1 MILEII
7 LALSI
12 VLNAFLIFYSIRIAR
27 KLFVVGTNMEALSGA
42 FVSFRNHVENVH
54 EAEMFYGD
62 QTLQSLIQHSKDVL
76 TLLDEHEDLM
86 AMVSEEEGEE
96 EQYAEEED

>member
-7 LALSI
+7 LALSV
-12 VLNAFLIFYSIRIAR
+12 VLNVFLVFYSTRIAR
-27 KLFVVGTNMEALSGA
+27 RIFVVGTNMEALSAA
-42 FVSFRNHVENVH
+42 FMSFRGHVESVH

-62 QTLQSLIQHSKDVL
+62 QTLQALIQHSKDVL

-86 AMVSEEEGEE
+86 AMVAEEEEEE